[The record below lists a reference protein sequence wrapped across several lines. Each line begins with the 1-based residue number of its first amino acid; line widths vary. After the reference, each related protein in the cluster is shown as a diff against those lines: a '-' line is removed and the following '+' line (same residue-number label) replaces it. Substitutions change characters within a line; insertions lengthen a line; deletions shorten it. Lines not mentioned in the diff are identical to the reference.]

1 MKIAAIVMAVV
12 LSAGAVLAG
21 TTETE
26 LTSANAQREETSFG
40 DLTADALAAAASTT
54 LAVVPAVSFK
64 SGTIP
69 AGEVTLAAVRELL
82 TQPNETWAVVPL
94 TGVELR
100 EMLERSVSR
109 APQPNA
115 GFLQVSGI
123 DLYFDP
129 NAPRNARIT
138 RLTVSDADVQPDA
151 LYEVAM
157 PLSLAKGG
165 SGYFTIF
172 REDDIT
178 RSGAGEMAQLL
189 VDYVDQQGSVNRSGQ
204 NRIRTVPD

>member
-1 MKIAAIVMAVV
+1 MRVISVVIAAIFV
-12 LSAGAVLAG
+12 AGQVLAG
-21 TTETE
+21 TTASE
-26 LTSANAQREETSFG
+26 LTSANAQRVETSFG
-40 DLTADALAAAASTT
+40 DLTADALANVAETT

-69 AGEVTLAAVRELL
+69 PGEVTLEAVRELL
-82 TQPNETWAVVPL
+82 TQPGESWAVVSL
-94 TGVELR
+94 TGVKLR

-123 DLYFDP
+123 TMTYDP
-129 NAPRNARIT
+129 KAPRNSRIVS
-138 RLTVSDADVQPDA
+138 LTVSGAEVQPDEI
-151 LYEVAM
+151 YEVAM

-172 REDDIT
+172 GAKDIT
-178 RSGAGEMAQLL
+178 RSGSDPLAEVIVNFVDAQDTVNYTGQGRINVAG
-189 VDYVDQQGSVNRSGQ
+189 
-204 NRIRTVPD
+204 